1 MIIFSIGLPVP
12 CFFHLCSSS
21 SSLYYLSTFFIPRQS
36 LHIAKKGKQ
45 VVKQRLQYQTTH
57 FSPRLIFH
65 GYHVSWNQISRSV
78 SEQLRTYLPP
88 TLTTNNGQQ
97 VGQGKGRFAVPRHW
111 HWSKFNKELNKFYWD
126 YMYMVITPRGILR
139 RDENFHG
146 DLSCKAAFS
155 PQIVT

>member
-1 MIIFSIGLPVP
+1 MLYDNARWEKSSTTYQRFSFQGNPYTSQKRANKSW
-12 CFFHLCSSS
+12 SSA
-21 SSLYYLSTFFIPRQS
+21 FNI
-36 LHIAKKGKQ
+36 KQ
-45 VVKQRLQYQTTH
+45 HTSH

-65 GYHVSWNQISRSV
+65 GYHVSWNQNFPISV
-78 SEQLRTYLPP
+78 WATAYLPSP

>member
-1 MIIFSIGLPVP
+1 MTMHVEKKVVLLINV
-12 CFFHLCSSS
+12 FHSKAIL
-21 SSLYYLSTFFIPRQS
+21 THR
-36 LHIAKKGKQ
+36 KKG
-45 VVKQRLQYQTTH
+45 QTSREAAPSISNNTLRTSH
-57 FSPRLIFH
+57 PDLYFTVITLV
-65 GYHVSWNQISRSV
+65 GTKISRSV

-126 YMYMVITPRGILR
+126 YMYMVITRRGILR